1 MRRSAFAAIALAGAM
16 LACGGCQGN
25 PAAPTGHSGMEAT
38 KAVGAPEERIATW
51 RQHTEPVELTMTSQI
66 THNKKPQASY
76 LPPDWGEDEV
86 SRRIMDLTGVKL
98 ILEKQD
104 DEAELAVIMAAQ
116 DDTDL
121 ICVWANEDARTL
133 EESGRCQALD
143 VLASQY
149 CPDFWDD
156 TDPLERLNNTCADG
170 HIYTLRGG
178 YRPQAVYDDD
188 SIPVNPPWSM
198 SLKTTLLEKMNASMP
213 ASVEELEA
221 LLYQVRDEIEGIIP
235 YRMVDAVSTP
245 LAGWMGVRRDAY
257 WDEAAQ
263 RVRTPLREE
272 NWKDYLKL
280 MSKWY
285 RDGILALP
293 GEADK
298 PNAAY
303 YDSEDPAEAAF
314 MRSLDQDEWLRKTS
328 GLSFVTAVAQNDAYR
343 EPAYVIRTGAEEK
356 EQPFPYQIVTEP
368 LAYQGEVRLI
378 AADHAAWAAE
388 SCLGQSVSRGA
399 ALFITQACQRPD
411 RALYFMQFLKSRE
424 GAQLVHWGVEGVHYA
439 LDENGMIEYLED
451 YQIPADAAEDAGIRD
466 WKIESGIR
474 YWTFMDNGWVSGRL
488 NASPVAYL
496 TNYDI
501 KQVRAQQI
509 QAGLSYKEYAG
520 KNKNP
525 VLQLAMPAESSEAG
539 KQYAEIEQYWDTTLE
554 EIITQAR
561 DDADVESRWADMMEQ
576 LNVMGLDELEEEMT
590 LRFADELKRYHDA
603 GYFTDIQP

>member
-1 MRRSAFAAIALAGAM
+1 MRKSAFAAMALAVLL
-16 LACGGCQGN
+16 LACGGCEGN
-25 PAAPTGHSGMEAT
+25 PAATADHTGMETTAS
-38 KAVGAPEERIATW
+38 VGVPEERVPTW
-51 RQHTEPVELTMTSQI
+51 RRHTEPVELTMTSQI

-86 SRRIMDLTGVKL
+86 SRRIMDMTGVKL
-98 ILEKQD
+98 VLEKQD
-104 DEAELAVIMAAQ
+104 DAAELAAVMAAQ

-121 ICVWANEDARTL
+121 ICVWANEDARAL

-156 TDPLERLNNTCADG
+156 TDPLERLNNTCDDG

-188 SIPVNPPWSM
+188 SIPVNPPWTM
-198 SLKTTLLEKMNASMP
+198 SLKTTLLEKLNAPMP
-213 ASVEELEA
+213 TSVEELEG
-221 LLYQVRDEIEGIIP
+221 LLYQMRDEIEGIIP

-257 WDEAAQ
+257 WDDTAK

-272 NWKDYLKL
+272 AWKDYLKK
-280 MSKWY
+280 MSRWY
-285 RDGILALP
+285 RDGVLSLP

-298 PNAAY
+298 PNAAF
-303 YDSEDPAEAAF
+303 YDSEDPAEAAY
-314 MRSLDQDEWLRKTS
+314 MRTLDQDEWLRKTG
-328 GLSFVTAVAQNDAYR
+328 GLSFATAVDQDRAYR
-343 EPAYVIRTGAEEK
+343 EPAYVIRAGAEEK
-356 EQPFPYQIVTEP
+356 EKPFPYQVIVEP
-368 LAYQGEVRLI
+368 LTYQGEVRLL

-388 SCLGQSVSRGA
+388 SCLGQNVSRGA
-399 ALFITQACQRPD
+399 ALFITQACQQAD
-411 RALYFMQFLKSRE
+411 RALYFLQFLKSRE
-424 GAQLVHWGVEGVHYA
+424 GAQLVHWGVEGVHYT
-439 LDENGMIEYLED
+439 LDDNGMIEYLED
-451 YQIPADAAEDAGIRD
+451 YRTPADSAEDTGLRD

-501 KQVRAQQI
+501 QQVRAQQI
-509 QAGLSYKEYAG
+509 QAGLRYKEYAG

-525 VLQLAMPAESSEAG
+525 VLQLAMPDASSEAG
-539 KQYAEIEQYWDTTLE
+539 KQYAGIERYWME
-554 EIITQAR
+554 AMEQIITQAR
-561 DDADVESRWADMMEQ
+561 DDADVEARWAAMMDQ
-576 LNVMGLDELEEEMT
+576 LNVMGLDALEEEIT